1 MKEIRSCIMCKK
13 KKNKHDLM
21 RIVAING
28 EAKLDINQNIS
39 SRGIYICDEISCL
52 EKMHGARR
60 LGKLVKIDITEEK
73 LKKIIEEILG
83 EKQVG
88 KN

>member
-1 MKEIRSCIMCKK
+1 MKEIRSCIICKK
-13 KKNKHDLM
+13 KKNKHDLI
-21 RIVAING
+21 RIVALDG
-28 EAKLDINQNIS
+28 EAKIDINQNIS
-39 SRGIYICDEISCL
+39 SRGIYICDDISCL
-52 EKMHGARR
+52 ERMQKARG
-60 LGKLVKIDITEEK
+60 LGKLVKINITEEK